1 MKNQNNQAI
10 LDVLYDKN
18 HNCPVCDT
26 HFTSKAIRSRKN
38 TIVSTDSDLY
48 SHFTVVN
55 PIIYDVIVCNHCGY
69 AALENNFSNLRPTQI
84 EWLKKEIKAKYTPT
98 LYPEILNEK
107 QAINRYKLALL
118 SAMVKKSRVGERAYL
133 CLKIG
138 WLYRD
143 LEDEANE
150 TLYLNHAKRDFMTAF
165 STEPF
170 PIFELNEMT
179 TMYIIA
185 ELSRRSGEFEQALRW
200 IGDLIIRRDLPA
212 PLRQRAE
219 DLRNTVRDKMKD
231 TPALTS

>member
-1 MKNQNNQAI
+1 MKNQNNQAV

-18 HNCPVCDT
+18 HSCPVCDT

-48 SHFTVVN
+48 RHFTVVN
-55 PIIYDVIVCNHCGY
+55 PIIYDIIVCPHCGY
-69 AALENNFSNLRPTQI
+69 AALENSFLNLRPTQI
-84 EWLKKEIKAKYTPT
+84 EWLKKEIGAKYTPT
-98 LYPEILNEK
+98 LYPEILNEN

-118 SAMVKKSRVGERAYL
+118 SAMVKKSRIGERAYL

-143 LEDEANE
+143 LEDKDNE
-150 TLYLNHAKRDFMTAF
+150 TLYLNHAKRDLIAAF
-165 STEPF
+165 NTEPF

-179 TMYIIA
+179 TMFIIA
-185 ELSRRSGEFEQALRW
+185 ELSRRSGELEQALRW
-200 IGDLIIRRDLPA
+200 VGDLIIERALPV
-212 PLRQRAE
+212 PLRQRVE
-219 DLRNTVRDKMKD
+219 DLRNTVRDEMKD